1 VEVPDFIDAK
11 PGQNQVIATYPLTDR
26 FPGI

>member
-1 VEVPDFIDAK
+1 LQIADLIEAK